1 MTDGAEDETETG
13 GRQDLREAL
22 KRTAVVLKD
31 GGFTFALA
39 GGYAAW
45 ARGAPEPSHDVDF
58 VVVADEQARA
68 ADHLEAAGL
77 RVERPPEDWLF
88 KVHTDG
94 SMVDVTYR
102 AASEPVQPE
111 HLADATTLEVLSV
124 EMPVLSATA
133 VMVSKLAALDEHY
146 CDFSLLLPVARGL
159 REQVDWAH
167 VRDRL
172 PDNDFAQVFLDLLAR
187 LRITAP
193 DAHP

>member
-1 MTDGAEDETETG
+1 MADEAEKE
-13 GRQDLREAL
+13 RYDLREAL
-22 KRTAVVLKD
+22 KRTAVALKS
-31 GGFTFALA
+31 GGFAFALA

-58 VVVADEQARA
+58 VVAADDQARA
-68 ADHLEAAGL
+68 ADHLAASGL

-88 KVHTDG
+88 KVFTDG

-102 AASEPVQPE
+102 AAGEPVTRE
-111 HLADATTLEVLSV
+111 HLHDANTVEVLSV

-146 CDFSLLLPVARGL
+146 CDFSALLPVARGL
-159 REQVDWAH
+159 REQVDWPH

-172 PDNDFAQVFLDLLAR
+172 GDNDFAQVFLDLLAR
-187 LRITAP
+187 LGITAP
-193 DAHP
+193 DDHP